1 MLPLVAATF
10 LTAGTG
16 VALVPYVVTAEE
28 TAPSSGSW
36 DPTDLLIQAAVF
48 AVLLL
53 AIALEL
59 RHRYAARRL
68 DTYRE
73 PRNG

>member
-1 MLPLVAATF
+1 MIPIVAATF
-10 LTAGTG
+10 TVAGAG

-28 TAPSSGSW
+28 TDLSSQGW
-36 DPTDLLIQAAVF
+36 DPTGLLIQAAVF

-53 AIALEL
+53 ATAVEL
-59 RHRYAARRL
+59 RRRAARRL

-73 PRNG
+73 GSRG